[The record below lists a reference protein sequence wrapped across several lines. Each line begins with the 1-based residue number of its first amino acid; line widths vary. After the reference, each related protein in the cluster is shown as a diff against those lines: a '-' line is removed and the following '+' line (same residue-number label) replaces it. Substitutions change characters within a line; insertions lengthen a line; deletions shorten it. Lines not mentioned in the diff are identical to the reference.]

1 MTLPYNT
8 LGFSLGEG
16 FYSVRHMKFPF
27 GFPFPLFFSVGLWYD
42 AGTAL
47 RCKFTLREEFL

>member
-8 LGFSLGEG
+8 QGFSLGEA